1 MSGATAGF
9 LGLACYFAFF
19 LLFMVAGPIA
29 DRLSGAHE
37 KARVV
42 FLGFIIVATIVLFLA
57 GSYLLISFL
66 FF

>member
-1 MSGATAGF
+1 MSDVQAGF
-9 LGLACYFAFF
+9 IGLAFYFAIF
-19 LLFMVAGPIA
+19 LLLMVAGPIA

-42 FLGFIIVATIVLFLA
+42 FLGFIIVTAIVLFLA